1 MDGACSVITSLEGF
15 FAQTY
20 NVFDPLDRR
29 EVPVDFDVIP
39 DPAGRGREFLLS
51 VEIS

>member
-1 MDGACSVITSLEGF
+1 MITSLEWF

-39 DPAGRGREFLLS
+39 DPAGRGGEFLLS
-51 VEIS
+51 GEIS